1 MIHLLAFQQV
11 LNIRLFVTK
20 ATVIELL
27 SMLIHTF
34 ETEALNGFTISKRL

>member
-11 LNIRLFVTK
+11 LNISLFVTK
-20 ATVIELL
+20 VPGIELL

-34 ETEALNGFTISKRL
+34 ETKALNGFPFSKRL